1 MYQNKPICF
10 FKEKATKF
18 DDISANL
25 NWYQFNPDLSAGKV
39 KDKMKAGMLGLK
51 LYIHDH
57 EKYGQFDYNKFCEVK
72 IRDNQNINNLRCA
85 IY

>member
-1 MYQNKPICF
+1 
-10 FKEKATKF
+10 
-18 DDISANL
+18 
-25 NWYQFNPDLSAGKV
+25 
-39 KDKMKAGMLGLK
+39 MKAGMLGLK